1 MSILTK
7 YINIPVFIV
16 SFAFGIFAVYVTL
29 PDTKRILVYPSP
41 DNIGLVQYKDKA
53 NNCFRFRET
62 SVSCPKDKKKTSI
75 TIPVQP

>member
-7 YINIPVFIV
+7 YINIPVFII

-41 DNIGLVQYKDKA
+41 DNIGLIQYKDKSD
-53 NNCFRFRET
+53 NCFRFRET
-62 SVSCPKDKKKTSI
+62 SVACPANTKKTTV